1 MTKILKFAKSQWYV
15 MIAIILLL
23 FVQANCELALP
34 EYTSNIVDVG
44 IQYSGIE
51 RPIPEVLREETLNK
65 LLLFTN
71 EKETKLIKNHYTKL
85 EKNKLSQEDYQN
97 YLSKYPDLKDDI
109 LYVLSYD
116 SLGTTTDEKNNML
129 DHLEETFIPAEML
142 MTMFTSKEEESVTM
156 RKQMIESM
164 NIPYSEDMDIF
175 AVLSQLPKEAIASI
189 RDGME
194 KNMGDMSEMLGK
206 SIAVTFVK
214 DEYNAVGINL
224 NQFQMDYLKLTGLK
238 MLGLA
243 LLGMA
248 VAILVGYLASKL
260 AAKVSRDLRNRVF
273 KKVISFSNKEINE
286 FSTSSLITRCT
297 NDIQQVQQVTVM
309 LFRMVA
315 YAPIM
320 GIGGV
325 VKVLQTNTSMAWI
338 IAVAVGA
345 ILCLV
350 VVLMSVAMPKFK
362 KMQTLLDRLNL
373 VSREILTGIPVI
385 RAFSREKHEEARFD
399 TASTNLMKTQLFT
412 NRAMAFMMPT
422 MMFVMNG
429 ITVLI
434 IWVGANG
441 IDLGE
446 LQVGDMMA
454 FITYTMQIVMSF
466 LMITMV
472 SVMLPRA
479 AVAAGRIDDV
489 LNSEVIIKDSEHATS
504 LPDKIQ
510 GEVSFNHVHF
520 RYPNAKEDAL
530 SDINFTA
537 KPGETT
543 AIIGSTGCGKSTLV
557 QLIPRL
563 YDVTEGSIT
572 LDGKDIR
579 SISISDLREKIGF
592 VPQKGILFSGTIDSN
607 LRFGAQNASEEQIQ
621 EAAKIAQATE
631 FIESKPEHYQTPI
644 AQGGGNVSGGQKQR
658 LAIARAIA
666 KSPSIYVFDDSF
678 SALDYKTDIA
688 LRKALNERVASATV
702 LIVAQRISTIIH
714 ADKIIVLD
722 EGEIAGIGTHEQ
734 LLETNEIYQQIA
746 SSQLSQE
753 ELEKGKGVH

>member
-1 MTKILKFAKSQWYV
+1 MTKILKFAKNQWYV
-15 MIAIILLL
+15 MVAIILLL

-51 RPIPEVLREETLNK
+51 RPIPEVIREETLNH
-65 LLLFTN
+65 LLLFAAD
-71 EKETKLIKNHYTKL
+71 KETSLIKNHYTKL
-85 EKNKLSQEDYQN
+85 VKEELSQEDYEH
-97 YLSKYPDLKDDI
+97 YLSKYPDLKNDT
-109 LYVLSYD
+109 LYILSYE
-116 SLGTTTDEKNNML
+116 SLGNTTNEKNEML
-129 DHLEETFIPAEML
+129 GKLEDTFVPMEML
-142 MTMFTSKEEESVTM
+142 MTLFTSKEEESVAM
-156 RKQMIESM
+156 RKQMVESM
-164 NIPYSEDMDIF
+164 NIPYNEDMDIF
-175 AVLSQLPKEAIASI
+175 AILKQLPKEAISSI

-194 KNMGDMSEMLGK
+194 EKMGDMSEMLGE
-206 SIAVTFVK
+206 SIAVTFIQE
-214 DEYNAVGINL
+214 EYKAIGIDLNA
-224 NQFQMDYLKLTGLK
+224 FQMDYLKLTGLK

-243 LLGMA
+243 LLSMA

-260 AAKVSRDLRNRVF
+260 AAKVSRDLRNKVF
-273 KKVISFSNKEINE
+273 NKVISFSNKEINE

-320 GIGGV
+320 GIGGI

-350 VVLMSVAMPKFK
+350 GVLMAVAMPKFQ

-385 RAFSREKHEEARFD
+385 RAFSREKHEEKRFD
-399 TASTNLMKTQLFT
+399 TASKNLMKTQLFT

-422 MMFVMNG
+422 MMFIMNG

-479 AVAAGRIDDV
+479 AVAAGRIDEV
-489 LNSEVIIKDSEHATS
+489 LNSDVSIKDSETAES
-504 LPDKIQ
+504 LPEKIT
-510 GEVSFNHVHF
+510 GEVTFHHVHF
-520 RYPNAKEDAL
+520 RYPNAKEDVL
-530 SDINFTA
+530 SDIDFSA

-579 SISISDLREKIGF
+579 SLSIADLREKIGF
-592 VPQKGILFSGTIDSN
+592 VPQKGVLFSGTIDSN
-607 LRFGAQNASEEQIQ
+607 LRFGAADASEEQIK
-621 EAAKIAQATE
+621 EAAAIAQAKE
-631 FIESKPEHYQTPI
+631 FIETKPEHYQTPI

-666 KSPSIYVFDDSF
+666 KAPSIYVFDDSF

-688 LRKALNERVASATV
+688 LRKALNEKVAGATV

-722 EGEIAGIGTHEQ
+722 EGKIAGIGTHEQ
-734 LLETNEIYQQIA
+734 LLKSNEIYQQIA

>member
-1 MTKILKFAKSQWYV
+1 MIKILKFAKKQWYI

-23 FVQANCELALP
+23 FIQANCELALP

-44 IQYSGIE
+44 IQYGGIE
-51 RPIPEVLREETLNK
+51 RPIPEVIREDSLNH
-65 LLLFTN
+65 LFLFMN
-71 EKETKLIKNHYTKL
+71 EKERSLIENYYLKL
-85 EKNKLSQEDYQN
+85 EKNKLSQEEYKE
-97 YLSKYPDLKDDI
+97 YLSKYPDLKDET
-109 LYVLSYD
+109 LYVLSY
-116 SLGTTTDEKNNML
+116 SKLGNSKNEKNKTL
-129 DHLEETFIPAEML
+129 DKLSNTLVPAEIL
-142 MTMFTSKEEESVTM
+142 MTMLTSNEKEAIAM
-156 RKQMIESM
+156 QKQIFQSM
-164 NIPYSEDMDIF
+164 NLPYNKNADLFQII
-175 AVLSQLPKEAIASI
+175 SQLPKEAIISI
-189 RDGME
+189 QDGIKE
-194 KNMGDMSEMLGK
+194 KMGDMSDMLGE
-206 SIAVTFVK
+206 SIAITFVQN
-214 DEYNAVGINL
+214 EYKTAGINL
-224 NQFQMDYLKLTGLK
+224 DEFQMNYLKTTGIK

-243 LLGMA
+243 LLGM
-248 VAILVGYLASKL
+248 VIAILVGYLASKL
-260 AAKVSRDLRNRVF
+260 AAKVSRDLRNKVF
-273 KKVISFSNKEINE
+273 KKVISFSNKEIND

-297 NDIQQVQQVTVM
+297 NDIQQVQQVTVL

-320 GIGGV
+320 GIGGII
-325 VKVLQTNTSMAWI
+325 KVLKTNTSMAWI
-338 IAVAVGA
+338 IAVAVGV

-350 VVLMSVAMPKFK
+350 IVLMSVAMPKFK
-362 KMQTLLDRLNL
+362 KMQSLLDRLNL

-385 RAFSREKHEEARFD
+385 RAFSREKHEEQRFD
-399 TASTNLMKTQLFT
+399 TASKNLMKTQLFT
-412 NRAMAFMMPT
+412 NRAMALMMPT

-479 AVAAGRIDDV
+479 AVAANRIDEV
-489 LNSEVIIKDSEHATS
+489 LNSDIIIKDEEHPLS
-504 LPDKIQ
+504 LPETIK
-510 GEVSFNHVHF
+510 GEIKFNHVHF
-520 RYPNAKEDAL
+520 RYPNADEDAL
-530 SDINFTA
+530 SDISFTA
-537 KPGETT
+537 KPGEVT

-563 YDVTEGSIT
+563 YDVSEGSIT
-572 LDGKDIR
+572 LDGNDIR
-579 SISISDLREKIGF
+579 SISLSNLREKIGY

-607 LRFGAQNASEEQIQ
+607 LRFGAPNASKQQIE
-621 EAAKIAQATE
+621 EAASIAQAEE
-631 FIESKPEHYQTPI
+631 FINTKPERYQTPI
-644 AQGGGNVSGGQKQR
+644 AQGGTNVSGGQKQR

-666 KSPSIYVFDDSF
+666 KNPSIYIFDDSF

-688 LRKALNERVASATV
+688 LRKALNEKVSDATV

-722 EGEIAGIGTHEQ
+722 EGKITGIGTHEE
-734 LLETNEIYQQIA
+734 LLKSNEIYQQIA
-746 SSQLSQE
+746 ISQLSQE
-753 ELEKGKGVH
+753 ELEKGKEAH

>member
-1 MTKILKFAKSQWYV
+1 MIKILKFAKKQWYI

-23 FVQANCELALP
+23 FIQANCELALP

-44 IQYSGIE
+44 IQYGGIE
-51 RPIPEVLREETLNK
+51 RPIPEVIREDSLNH
-65 LLLFTN
+65 LFLFMN
-71 EKETKLIKNHYTKL
+71 EKERSLIENYYLKL
-85 EKNKLSQEDYQN
+85 EKNKLSQEEYKE
-97 YLSKYPDLKDDI
+97 YLSKYPDLKDET
-109 LYVLSYD
+109 LYVLSY
-116 SLGTTTDEKNNML
+116 SKLGNSKNEKNKTL
-129 DHLEETFIPAEML
+129 DKLSNTLVPAEIL
-142 MTMFTSKEEESVTM
+142 MTMLTSNEKEAIAM
-156 RKQMIESM
+156 QKQIFQSM
-164 NIPYSEDMDIF
+164 NLPYNKNADLFQII
-175 AVLSQLPKEAIASI
+175 SQLPKEAIISI
-189 RDGME
+189 QDGIKE
-194 KNMGDMSEMLGK
+194 KMGDMSDMLGE
-206 SIAVTFVK
+206 SIAITFVQN
-214 DEYNAVGINL
+214 EYKTVGINL
-224 NQFQMDYLKLTGLK
+224 DEFQMNYLKTTGIK

-243 LLGMA
+243 LLGM
-248 VAILVGYLASKL
+248 VIAILVGYLASKL
-260 AAKVSRDLRNRVF
+260 AAKVSRDLRNKVF
-273 KKVISFSNKEINE
+273 KKVISFSNKEIND

-297 NDIQQVQQVTVM
+297 NDIQQVQQVTVL

-320 GIGGV
+320 GIGGII
-325 VKVLQTNTSMAWI
+325 KVLKTNTSMAWI
-338 IAVAVGA
+338 IAVAVGV

-350 VVLMSVAMPKFK
+350 IVLMSVAMPKFK
-362 KMQTLLDRLNL
+362 KMQSLLDRLNL

-385 RAFSREKHEEARFD
+385 RAFSREKHEEQRFD
-399 TASTNLMKTQLFT
+399 TASKNLMKTQLFT
-412 NRAMAFMMPT
+412 NRAMALMMPT

-479 AVAAGRIDDV
+479 AVAANRIDEV
-489 LNSEVIIKDSEHATS
+489 LNSDIIIKDEEHPLS
-504 LPDKIQ
+504 LPETIK
-510 GEVSFNHVHF
+510 GEIKFNHVHF
-520 RYPNAKEDAL
+520 RYPNADEDAL
-530 SDINFTA
+530 SDISFTA
-537 KPGETT
+537 KPGEVT

-563 YDVTEGSIT
+563 YDVSEGSIT
-572 LDGKDIR
+572 LDGNDIR
-579 SISISDLREKIGF
+579 SISLSNLREKIGY

-607 LRFGAQNASEEQIQ
+607 LRFGAPNASKQQIE
-621 EAAKIAQATE
+621 EAASIAQAEE
-631 FIESKPEHYQTPI
+631 FINTKPERYQTPI
-644 AQGGGNVSGGQKQR
+644 AQGGTNVSGGQKQR

-666 KSPSIYVFDDSF
+666 KNPSIYIFDDSF

-688 LRKALNERVASATV
+688 LRKALNEKVSDATV

-722 EGEIAGIGTHEQ
+722 EGKITGIGTHEE
-734 LLETNEIYQQIA
+734 LLKSNEIYQQIA
-746 SSQLSQE
+746 ISQLSQE
-753 ELEKGKGVH
+753 ELEKGKEAH

>member
-1 MTKILKFAKSQWYV
+1 MIKILKFAKKQWYI

-23 FVQANCELALP
+23 FIQANCELALP

-44 IQYSGIE
+44 IQYGGIE
-51 RPIPEVLREETLNK
+51 RPIPEVIREDSLNH
-65 LLLFTN
+65 LFLFMN
-71 EKETKLIKNHYTKL
+71 EKERSLIENYYLKL
-85 EKNKLSQEDYQN
+85 EKNKLSQEEYKE
-97 YLSKYPDLKDDI
+97 YLSKYPDLKDET
-109 LYVLSYD
+109 LYVLSY
-116 SLGTTTDEKNNML
+116 SKLGNSKNEKNKTL
-129 DHLEETFIPAEML
+129 DKLSNTLVPAEIL
-142 MTMFTSKEEESVTM
+142 MTMLTSNEKEAIAM
-156 RKQMIESM
+156 QKQIFQSM
-164 NIPYSEDMDIF
+164 NLPYNKNADLFQII
-175 AVLSQLPKEAIASI
+175 SQLPKEAIISI
-189 RDGME
+189 QDGIKE
-194 KNMGDMSEMLGK
+194 KMGDMSDMLDE
-206 SIAVTFVK
+206 SIAITFVQN
-214 DEYNAVGINL
+214 EYKTVGINL
-224 NQFQMDYLKLTGLK
+224 DEFQMNYLKTTGIK

-243 LLGMA
+243 LLGM
-248 VAILVGYLASKL
+248 VIAILVGYLASKL
-260 AAKVSRDLRNRVF
+260 AAKVSRDLRNKVF
-273 KKVISFSNKEINE
+273 KKVISFSNKEIND

-297 NDIQQVQQVTVM
+297 NDIQQVQQVTVL

-320 GIGGV
+320 GIGGII
-325 VKVLQTNTSMAWI
+325 KVLKTNTSMAWI
-338 IAVAVGA
+338 IAVAVGV

-350 VVLMSVAMPKFK
+350 IVLMSVAMPKFK
-362 KMQTLLDRLNL
+362 KMQSLLDRLNL

-385 RAFSREKHEEARFD
+385 RAFSREKHEEQRFD
-399 TASTNLMKTQLFT
+399 TASKNLMKTQLFT
-412 NRAMAFMMPT
+412 NRAMALMMPT

-479 AVAAGRIDDV
+479 AVAANRIDEV
-489 LNSEVIIKDSEHATS
+489 LNSDIIIKDEEHPLS
-504 LPDKIQ
+504 LPETIK
-510 GEVSFNHVHF
+510 GEIKFNHVHF
-520 RYPNAKEDAL
+520 RYPNADEDAL
-530 SDINFTA
+530 SDISFTA
-537 KPGETT
+537 KPGEVT

-563 YDVTEGSIT
+563 YDVSEGSIT
-572 LDGKDIR
+572 LDGNDIR
-579 SISISDLREKIGF
+579 SISLSNLREKIGY

-607 LRFGAQNASEEQIQ
+607 LRFGAPNASKQQIE
-621 EAAKIAQATE
+621 EAASIAQAEE
-631 FIESKPEHYQTPI
+631 FINTKPERYQTPI
-644 AQGGGNVSGGQKQR
+644 AQGGTNVSGGQKQR

-666 KSPSIYVFDDSF
+666 KNPSIYIFDDSF

-688 LRKALNERVASATV
+688 LRKALNEKVSDATV

-722 EGEIAGIGTHEQ
+722 EGKITGIGTHEE
-734 LLETNEIYQQIA
+734 LLKSNEIYQQIA
-746 SSQLSQE
+746 ISQLSQE
-753 ELEKGKGVH
+753 ELEKGKEAH